1 MFHYWLIFFHIL
13 GAIFYVGG
21 VIVNNLL
28 ARYTRKT
35 GNLTG
40 FLENVKIIGPV
51 IAIGAVVTLFAG
63 IGLVLNNPVLH
74 FSMLWIIAGITMIVV
89 GGITESAF
97 FRKKVKAL
105 AVIVNEKGNSTP
117 EAAFILNKVIN
128 VSTLLNVMLLIVVWL
143 MVFKPTV

>member
-40 FLENVKIIGPV
+40 FLENVKILGPV
-51 IAIGAVVTLFAG
+51 IAIGAMITLIAG

-89 GGITESAF
+89 GGITESAYF
-97 FRKKVKAL
+97 KRKLKA
-105 AVIVNEKGNSTP
+105 IEI
-117 EAAFILNKVIN
+117 ILNENGNDSPDAVLILTRVIN
-128 VSTLLNVMLLIVVWL
+128 VSSVLNVMLLIVVWL